1 MSAHPRL
8 YEKANNS
15 VDIFMQ
21 GNKWVILKR
30 RNEPITSILV
40 TKSLTSLLITD
51 VNENATSFH
60 IRSEEN
66 FLVKS

>member
-1 MSAHPRL
+1 MSAQRAHPRL

-51 VNENATSFH
+51 VNENIVSHT
-60 IRSEEN
+60 E
-66 FLVKS
+66 